1 MTDSKKA
8 FPKAVML
15 SQPILETY
23 LGTVLLCEPF
33 LKTCLQSGTV
43 LEIGSEKEKV
53 YITPN
58 YSRWT
63 TSYPKL

>member
-43 LEIGSEKEKV
+43 LEIVS
-53 YITPN
+53 
-58 YSRWT
+58 
-63 TSYPKL
+63 L

>member
-43 LEIGSEKEKV
+43 LETVSKKEKV
-53 YITPN
+53 YITSN
-58 YSRWT
+58 YSGWT